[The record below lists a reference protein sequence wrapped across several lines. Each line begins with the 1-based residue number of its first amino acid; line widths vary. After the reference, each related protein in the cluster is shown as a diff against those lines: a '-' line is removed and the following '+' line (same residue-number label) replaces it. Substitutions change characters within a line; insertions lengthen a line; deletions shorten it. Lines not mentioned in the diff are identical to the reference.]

1 MSFLPRVV
9 SHNASLKLLAF
20 VGASV
25 LWAIVPGESSQRE
38 TISSVPV
45 RVQIADPD
53 WALAGSPD
61 PLEVSVRFSGPSGDV
76 IRLVQQGTSVLVPID
91 AISGTDTVVQ
101 LRRDWVVLGEGA
113 GLVVEE
119 IIPATVDLHF
129 ERAISVALPLSVR
142 TRGRLASGLSLA
154 APLGVTPG
162 VVRVRGPARLLE
174 GLDSIPLR
182 TLDLSTVSRS
192 GIIEVAVD
200 TTGMGELLLTP
211 LQASIGVRV
220 ENSLERLLPAIPV
233 EVQGFPAGTLEVQ
246 PQAVAVA
253 IRGASSVLS
262 AANLDGI
269 HVRINESEIAD
280 LAPGEARRVPLTLVG
295 VPNLLTGSLE
305 VDSVRVVRPRGN
317 PGPTVGN
324 GATER

>member
-1 MSFLPRVV
+1 MSVLPRAVT
-9 SHNASLKLLAF
+9 HNASLKLLAF
-20 VGASV
+20 AGASV

-61 PLEVSVRFSGPSGDV
+61 PLEVSVRLSGPTRDV

-91 AISGTDTVVQ
+91 AIMGADTVLQ
-101 LRRDWVVLGEGA
+101 LRRDWVVLGDGT

-119 IIPATVDLHF
+119 IIPATVDLQF

-142 TRGRLASGLSLA
+142 TSGRLASGLSLA

-174 GLDSIPLR
+174 GLESIPLT

-192 GIIEVAVD
+192 GIIEVAID
-200 TTGMGELLLTP
+200 TTGMSELLLTP
-211 LQASIGVRV
+211 LQATIGVRV
-220 ENSLERLLPAIPV
+220 ESSLERLLPAVPV
-233 EVQGFPAGTLEVQ
+233 EVQGFPAGILDVQ
-246 PQAVAVA
+246 PLAVPVA

-262 AANLDGI
+262 AASLDGI
-269 HVRINESEIAD
+269 RVRIDESEISD
-280 LAPGEARRVPLTLVG
+280 LTPGESRRVPLTLVG
-295 VPNLLTGSLE
+295 VPSLLTGALE
-305 VDSVRVVRPRGN
+305 VDSVRVVRPRN
-317 PGPTVGN
+317 DPGTGN
-324 GATER
+324 GAPGR